1 MSRQSRLKG
10 FEEEI
15 KSKYTTGEYT
25 RTQLATEY
33 NVSIATLNRVLAG
46 EVKQTSVRK
55 LRWQE
60 QAVFDDYNGGM
71 PKGDIAEKYGVS
83 RESVSIFIAS
93 KTNPHLKMILDKDK
107 EKIYKKRG
115 RGVTMFHLAKEYNV
129 PHQAM
134 VNFFGKADRHENK
147 KGRLKNHKQDIME
160 LYLNG
165 LMTQAQ
171 LAVEYQVSRSAI
183 HKVVNGK

>member
-10 FEEEI
+10 FEDDI
-15 KSKYTTGEYT
+15 KSKYATGEYT

-46 EVKQTSVRK
+46 EAKQTSVRK

-71 PKGDIAEKYGVS
+71 SKGEIAEKYDVS
-83 RESVSIFIAS
+83 RESISVFIAS
-93 KTNPHLKMILDKDK
+93 KTNPHLKTILDKDK
-107 EKIYKKRG
+107 EKIYKKRE
-115 RGVTMFHLAKEYNV
+115 RGSTMFHLAKEYNV

-134 VNFFGKADRHENK
+134 VNFFGKVNRYENK
-147 KGRLKNHKQDIME
+147 KGRLKPHKQEIME
-160 LYLNG
+160 LYLSG

-171 LAVEYQVSRSAI
+171 LAVEFQVSRSAI
-183 HKVVNGK
+183 YKVVNGK